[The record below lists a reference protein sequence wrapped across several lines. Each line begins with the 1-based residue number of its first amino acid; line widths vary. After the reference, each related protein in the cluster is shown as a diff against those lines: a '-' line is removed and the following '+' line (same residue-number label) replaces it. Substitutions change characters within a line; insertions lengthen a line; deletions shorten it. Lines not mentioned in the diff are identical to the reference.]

1 MRNTL
6 YLLGSLS
13 LVAFMVSG
21 CAGPEEKF
29 GRGFS
34 NMTELARGGEFER
47 SVEQEGIF
55 SGTDVGVT
63 TGFAR
68 GFDRT
73 LARTG
78 IGLYEVITFPI
89 PPYGPVCTDYLSPK
103 PQYPDS
109 FHPRKWSDATF
120 DTDRQV
126 GFSGGDV
133 APWFPGSRFRVF
145 DN

>member
-6 YLLGSLS
+6 YLVGSLS
-13 LVAFMVSG
+13 LVAFMVAG

-29 GRGFS
+29 GRGLS

-47 SVEQEGIF
+47 SVEQEGVF
-55 SGTDVGVT
+55 GGTDVGVT

-73 LARTG
+73 MARTG

-133 APWFPGSRFRVF
+133 APWFPGSRFRIF